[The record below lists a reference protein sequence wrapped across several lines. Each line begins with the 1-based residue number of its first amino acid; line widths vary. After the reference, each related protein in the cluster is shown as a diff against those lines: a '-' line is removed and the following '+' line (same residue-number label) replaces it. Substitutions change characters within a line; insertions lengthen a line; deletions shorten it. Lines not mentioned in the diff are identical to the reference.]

1 MNYIAVGIILLLAMV
16 GVVSLAII
24 GIDFILM
31 IAKNIKKEE
40 DSMDERLF
48 DP

>member
-1 MNYIAVGIILLLAMV
+1 MNHFAVAIVLLFAMV
-16 GVVSLAII
+16 GVVSLVII
-24 GIDFILM
+24 SIDFILT

-40 DSMDERLF
+40 DSMDERIF